1 MIGIMSDQDVQGL
14 ARAVLARCRQSGW
27 EDVWN
32 ELEIELHTFAD
43 LGLEPDA
50 TDAEIWTACQEN
62 NIILLTGNRNAEGP
76 DSLEIT
82 IRERNVSGS
91 LPVLTFADLRR
102 LKYDRGYR
110 ELAAERLLETLIDID
125 ALRGAGRIYLP

>member
-1 MIGIMSDQDVQGL
+1 MIRIMCDQDIQGL
-14 ARAVLARCRQSGW
+14 AQAVLAHCRRSEW

-32 ELEIELHTFAD
+32 ELGIELFTFAD

-50 TDAEIWTACQEN
+50 TDADIWIACQQH
-62 NIILLTGNRNAEGP
+62 NIVLLTGNRNAEGP

-82 IRERNVSGS
+82 IRERNHPGS
-91 LPVLTFADLRR
+91 MPVLTFADLRR
-102 LKYDRGYR
+102 LKFDRGYL
-110 ELAAERLLETLIDID
+110 ELAAERLLEKFVDIE

>member
-1 MIGIMSDQDVQGL
+1 MIRIMCDQDIQGL
-14 ARAVLARCRQSGW
+14 AQAVLSHCRRPDW

-32 ELEIELHTFAD
+32 ELKIQLCTFAD
-43 LGLEPDA
+43 VGLEPDA
-50 TDAEIWTACQEN
+50 TDGDIWIACQEHS
-62 NIILLTGNRNAEGP
+62 IVLLTGNRNAEGP

-82 IRERNVSGS
+82 IRKRNLPDS

-102 LKYDRGYR
+102 LKFDRSYL
-110 ELAAERLLETLIDID
+110 ELSAERLMEKSIDIE